1 MYVLARALEQN
12 GMSLA
17 DISVVPSDQLS
28 LAQALHAGT
37 VDAAVTYPPVAL
49 QLLTQPGAAKLFTTA
64 QTPGEVVD
72 VLAVDDA
79 VISARARDI
88 RNFLAALHRALDY
101 LRVEPQQAYSVMAM
115 HERIPV
121 SDFEHAFT
129 QEMVLVG
136 KSDQEHYLAQ
146 GGLLSAVLR
155 RCDAVLRASQ
165 GVRGNTRYETAIST
179 RFLDGRAAL

>member
-1 MYVLARALEQN
+1 
-12 GMSLA
+12 MSLA

-49 QLLTQPGAAKLFTTA
+49 QLLTQPGTAKLFTTT
-64 QTPGEVVD
+64 QTPREVVD

-79 VISARARDI
+79 VIAARERDI
-88 RNFLAALHRALDY
+88 RKFLAALDRALDY
-101 LRVEPQQAYSVMAM
+101 LQVEPQRAYSVMAM

-129 QEMVLVG
+129 QEMVLVTR
-136 KSDQEHYLAQ
+136 SDQERYLAE
-146 GGLLSAVLR
+146 GGLLSEVLR

-165 GVRGNTRYETAIST
+165 SVRGSTRYEGAIST
-179 RFLDGRAAL
+179 TFLGGRAAL